1 MFRAYLS
8 DLRLQATRRGHVCPG
23 FHPGVVSEDRQ
34 KAKAGRVVV
43 PVRLLQVLGQNG
55 GVVQVELEGNKKYQ
69 ISKKKLDVKAMEC
82 TVIRSC
88 YLASRR
94 FPHR

>member
-69 ISKKKLDVKAMEC
+69 ISKKLDVKAMEC